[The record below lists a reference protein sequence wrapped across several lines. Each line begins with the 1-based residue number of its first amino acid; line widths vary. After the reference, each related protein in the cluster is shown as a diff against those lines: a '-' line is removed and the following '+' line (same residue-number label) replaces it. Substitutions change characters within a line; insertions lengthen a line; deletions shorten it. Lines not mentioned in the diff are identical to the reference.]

1 MASPYDF
8 GTTLA
13 ETYAAFVEH
22 GRNYAATARA
32 LGLARSTVQHR
43 VAKAEAAGIG
53 GQERRVDPAIQA
65 GMEAVGT
72 GLTPAGMWIKTGK
85 DEDGVSHSIYLKPE
99 QTPDDIIDRIAGRV
113 ERILPSP
120 AVQRPVQ
127 TASDLCNL
135 FPLFDVHLSMK
146 IGDYGTA
153 AAVDRLREGAEH
165 VIGRAPAAES
175 CIILNGGDWSHQN
188 DDSNQTPQHKH
199 PLPVDTDYRTT
210 TDIST
215 DITVELIYRALERHD
230 HVTYKALR
238 GNHDPTTSLIL
249 RAALRQRFRDEPR
262 VTIDD
267 DGIDFFIH
275 LWGANLICGH
285 HGDIRG
291 KKPTDIAMA
300 FTALNPQGFSAS
312 KHREI
317 HSGHLHH
324 LKSQEMPGW
333 VWYQHRPICPMDRHS
348 MESLW
353 VSGSE
358 MTGITYHERG
368 ARYGQVTHIFS

>member
-1 MASPYDF
+1 MPTPRLRADDPNVVEALRVWDGLHRPRYSDV
-8 GTTLA
+8 A
-13 ETYAAFVEH
+13 EAMGISNDKAA
-22 GRNYAATARA
+22 RWIKC
-32 LGLARSTVQHR
+32 GLAAR
-43 VAKAEAAGIG
+43 
-53 GQERRVDPAIQA
+53 ERDPAINA

-72 GLTPAGMWIKTGK
+72 NLTPAGMWIKTPKTK
-85 DEDGVSHSIYLKPE
+85 DGISHSIYIKPS
-99 QTPDDIIDRIAGRV
+99 QAPDDIIERIADRV
-113 ERILPSP
+113 ERIFPIP
-120 AVQRPVQ
+120 AIQRPTQ
-127 TASDLCNL
+127 TASNLCNF
-135 FPLFDVHLSMK
+135 FPLFDVHLSMRV
-146 IGDYGTA
+146 GDYGTS

-165 VIGRAPAAES
+165 VMGRVPAAES

-188 DDSNQTPQHKH
+188 DDSNQTPRSKH
-199 PLPVDTDYRTT
+199 PLPIDRDYETT

-215 DITVELIYRALERHD
+215 DLTVELILRALERHD

-238 GNHDPTTSLIL
+238 GNHDPNTALIL

-267 DGIDFFIH
+267 DGIDFFCH
-275 LWGANLICGH
+275 LWRANLICGH

-291 KKPTDIAMA
+291 KRPPDIAMA
-300 FTALNPQGFSAS
+300 FAALKPEEYSRA

-317 HSGHLHH
+317 HTGHLHH

-333 VWYQHRPICPMDRHS
+333 VWYQHRPICPMDRHAVQD
-348 MESLW
+348 LW

-368 ARYGQVTHIFS
+368 ARYGQVTHIFN